1 MQKLYLPAAFAAWTK
16 KKGSIMFNMG
26 KNKKDPKKALEDADK
41 TINKGLMGGLT
52 KAFMGKEFVDQANQ
66 ALNMANQS
74 LDQNALAQQLAQTG
88 VDATAEV
95 LAIQDT
101 GATVNMNPVVI
112 LTLKVKPD
120 KGDEFQT
127 AGQLM
132 VSRLAIP
139 RAGDQIKIKYNPDNK
154 AQFVII

>member
-1 MQKLYLPAAFAAWTK
+1 
-16 KKGSIMFNMG
+16 MFNMG

-41 TINKGLMGGLT
+41 VINKGLMGGLT
-52 KAFMGKEFVDQANQ
+52 KAFMGKDFVDQANQ
-66 ALNMANQS
+66 ALGMANQS

-95 LAIQDT
+95 LAVQDT

-139 RAGDQIKIKYNPDNK
+139 RSGDQIKIKYNPDNK
-154 AQFVII
+154 AQFVIV